1 MKKKKNKK
9 WLATGLICILLV
21 ILIILINSS
30 NGNETNTKLN
40 LTEKKWIENNKK
52 EVINVSIANNIPV
65 FRKIIS

>member
-40 LTEKKWIENNKK
+40 LTEKKWIENTNC
-52 EVINVSIANNIPV
+52 I
-65 FRKIIS
+65 